1 MCLFATVSHFFFL
14 TPLNENATVKEIE
27 NDQGGTGA
35 EKVILA
41 PAIAGKGGA
50 EEVHES
56 RVEYFSTYFSTY
68 SYLHRQTDR
77 RIFQQ

>member
-1 MCLFATVSHFFFL
+1 MFICNCESFFFPYSL
-14 TPLNENATVKEIE
+14 ERERYSE
-27 NDQGGTGA
+27 GDRDDQGGTGA